1 MTTPYN
7 IHIAPTAQQHI
18 YALPSKQQKVIIKL
32 LEALAINPRPPGA
45 KKINGMTGL
54 YSEAVNQLRLI
65 YKIED
70 QVLLL
75 LLVKSQGSHKT
86 NE

>member
-1 MTTPYN
+1 VTTPYN
-7 IHIAPTAQQHI
+7 IHIAPAAQQQ
-18 YALPSKQQKVIIKL
+18 LLVLSSKHQRIIIKL
-32 LEALAINPRPPGA
+32 LEALAVNPRPPGA

-54 YSEAVNQLRLI
+54 YSEAVDHMRLI

-75 LLVKSQGSHKT
+75 LLVKL
-86 NE
+86 N